1 MRRPMKEPR
10 SPNEIYFLIQTSRN
24 EKDLSRTEQREA
36 FFFHRFL
43 RFLLETDERKKKG
56 DPNRRGMHAPRL

>member
-10 SPNEIYFLIQTSRN
+10 SPNEIYFLIQMSRN

-36 FFFHRFL
+36 FFFRRFL
-43 RFLLETDERKKKG
+43 RSLLETDEKKK
-56 DPNRRGMHAPRL
+56 RRSEPMRYVPRL

>member
-1 MRRPMKEPR
+1 MKEPR

-24 EKDLSRTEQREA
+24 EKDLSRTGQRET

-43 RFLLETDERKKKG
+43 RSSLETDEKKK
-56 DPNRRGMHAPRL
+56 AI